1 VERMVINLKT
11 KTEFLKDFQQKII
24 QGRKLLHLAN
34 HLWADRL
41 LTDLYFELE
50 KTDWLDIQKKH
61 QLIMIIS
68 NSWWIYINSLIHR
81 TEERV
86 DIDFIRYIDAYKR
99 FFSFLS
105 KLDDFYLFNN
115 FATKLLKS
123 FIKMDSL
130 SQTGITKFINSFCVK
145 VSERGEYIKL
155 IELQM
160 VLMFLRKSVIPQEYF
175 HLSMEVLGRTIYKLE
190 PSKRALFLYIFIEN
204 VNMQY
209 QLMDDSEDFVKEMN
223 KILVNRIPGYLKNE
237 FSNIGKITINERNFK
252 TILEDLEEL
261 IYYLNNIGEY
271 TWIIILIKNL
281 YSKIHTY
288 QSYGDAVTYIRKFI
302 DFAITRNR
310 FEIAFD
316 IYDFLEDL
324 FLYQTDLGYDNIL
337 IELWVEACKKFVDMK
352 EKKYL
357 LQSLE
362 KLSTHLKIPQ
372 TNAQLYHFFYTCNYL
387 WQFKSL
393 FFSLEQKDFWKMMFY
408 RTIYEEKDFNLAQKI
423 LPYLDKNLVS
433 LINNPLVLHNDTK
446 DLEREI
452 YSFGEDERIFAGFEE
467 GFVIKQMIF
476 RINTEGLISIRMI
489 SHENK
494 IVEGKIHNE
503 YWNDAQI
510 IDLYNDI
517 FSNNPIKTY
526 NFTVKEFGRLLYIFL
541 PKKIRTFLEQLE
553 IKSLEITPEIYFI
566 LDEMTI
572 PFELVYDNNFF
583 LLKYS
588 IGYII
593 GEPPLGGL
601 TFGYEPEGQR
611 GELTDQK
618 NFNVLIIECTN
629 SSDPIRWNEENK
641 VKELIF
647 PFEAGINEFNYITE
661 FFNNCEEVGQITILV
676 GVDSSRDNILSHIE
690 GGSHH
695 IIHFVGNIFYS
706 KWNPRD
712 SFFLT
717 NDNEI
722 VTFNDINNSIHSS
735 QSKLEPFLFFN
746 SQIYDVQGKKLRNVL
761 RTFGEIVE
769 NFDYD
774 RIIGI
779 ISRNYPIFDSETNEI
794 ITNFYTNLFNHHSQ
808 GVSLLKARQACM
820 ANKMTK
826 LVEQKFKNLSAEEG
840 TKSIDLE
847 SSLAI
852 SSYMLFG
859 KPWKKLS

>member
-1 VERMVINLKT
+1 MAIKLKT
-11 KTEFLKDFQQKII
+11 KNDFLVGFQQKII
-24 QGRKLLHLAN
+24 QGRKLLHSAN

-41 LTDLYFELE
+41 LTDLYFEIE
-50 KTDWLDIQKKH
+50 KTEWLNIQKKH

-81 TEERV
+81 TENGI

-105 KLDDFYLFNN
+105 KLDDFYMLNN
-115 FATKLLKS
+115 FATTLLKS
-123 FIKMDSL
+123 FIRMDSL

-145 VSERGEYIKL
+145 VSEREEYIKL

-160 VLMFLRKSVIPQEYF
+160 VLMYLRKSVIPQEFF

-190 PSKRALFLYIFIEN
+190 PSKRALFLYVFIEN
-204 VNMQY
+204 VNVYY
-209 QLMDDSEDFVKEMN
+209 QLMENSEDFVKEMN
-223 KILVNRIPGYLKNE
+223 KILVNRIPGYLKTE
-237 FSNIGKITINERNFK
+237 FSNIGKITINERNFS
-252 TILEDLEEL
+252 TIVGDLEEL
-261 IYYLNNIGEY
+261 IYYMNNIGEH

-281 YSKIHTY
+281 YSKIHAY

-337 IELWVEACKKFVDMK
+337 IELWVEACKKFVEMK

-362 KLSTHLKIPQ
+362 KLTTHLKIPQ
-372 TNAQLYHFFYTCNYL
+372 TNAQIYHFFYTCNIL

-393 FFSLEQKDFWKMMFY
+393 FFSLEQKDFWRMMFY
-408 RTIYEEKDFNLAQKI
+408 RALYEEKDYDLAQKVI
-423 LPYLDKNLVS
+423 PYLDKNLVS
-433 LINNPLVLHNDTK
+433 LVNNPLLLYNETK
-446 DLEREI
+446 DLERDI
-452 YSFGEDERIFAGFEE
+452 YSFGEIDDIFTGLEE
-467 GFVIKQMIF
+467 GFVIKQMVF
-476 RINTEGLISIRMI
+476 RINTDGLISVRMI
-489 SHENK
+489 SQENE
-494 IVEGKIHNE
+494 IVEGKIYDE
-503 YWNDAQI
+503 YWNDAQL
-510 IDLYNDI
+510 IDIYNDI
-517 FSNNPIKTY
+517 FSDNPVKTY
-526 NFTVKEFGRLLYIFL
+526 NFTVNEFGRLLYIFL
-541 PKKIRTFLEQLE
+541 PKKIRTFLKQFE
-553 IKSLEITPEIYFI
+553 IKSLNTIPEIYFI

-593 GEPPLGGL
+593 GEPPLGGV
-601 TFGYEPEGQR
+601 TFGYELEGQN
-611 GELTDQK
+611 EKLEVQTK
-618 NFNVLIIECTN
+618 YNVLIIECTN
-629 SSDPIRWNEENK
+629 SSDPIRWNEETK
-641 VKELIF
+641 AKELIF
-647 PFEAGINEFNYITE
+647 PFEAGINEFNYVTE
-661 FFNNCEEVGQITILV
+661 FFNNREEVGQITILV
-676 GVDSSRDNILSHIE
+676 GLDSSRDNILAHIKS
-690 GGSHH
+690 GSNH

-706 KWNPRD
+706 KWNPKD

-717 NDNEI
+717 NDSGI
-722 VTFNDINNSIHSS
+722 VTFNDINNSIQANQSS
-735 QSKLEPFLFFN
+735 LHPFLFFN
-746 SQIYDVQGKKLRNVL
+746 SQIYDIQGKKLKNVL

-769 NFDYD
+769 NFNYE

-779 ISRNYPIFDSETNEI
+779 MSRNYPIFDSETNEVI
-794 ITNFYTNLFNHHSQ
+794 ANFYSNLFNHHSQ

-826 LVEQKFKNLSAEEG
+826 LVEQKFKDLSAEEG
-840 TKSIDLE
+840 TKNIDLE